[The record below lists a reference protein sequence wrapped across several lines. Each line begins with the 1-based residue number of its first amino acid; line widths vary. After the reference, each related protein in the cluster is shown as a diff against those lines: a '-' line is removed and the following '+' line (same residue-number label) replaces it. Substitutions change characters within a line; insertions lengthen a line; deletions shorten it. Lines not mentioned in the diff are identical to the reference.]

1 LGCAIGIEVI
11 EAIKEMDL
19 INRCANIGNVF
30 HAQLTNLMYSYQTYI
45 KDIRSRGLMLA
56 LEFDSQISSN
66 SIASILMDKGYLVG
80 CRDNVLR
87 FMPPLI
93 IEEEQIRNLVELI
106 EDAFCLTTIK
116 RKIN

>member
-1 LGCAIGIEVI
+1 
-11 EAIKEMDL
+11 
-19 INRCANIGNVF
+19 
-30 HAQLTNLMYSYQTYI
+30 
-45 KDIRSRGLMLA
+45 
-56 LEFDSQISSN
+56 
-66 SIASILMDKGYLVG
+66 MDKGYLVG